1 MIKDALQGIADAITS
16 EQFSKLFIMSTIM
29 FFLGILVG
37 VTIVDT
43 DVKKQCDEMSIT
55 EALKYPYCRNYFEK
69 ELERLED

>member
-16 EQFSKLFIMSTIM
+16 EQFSKLFIMSAIM

-43 DVKKQCDEMSIT
+43 DIKKQCDEMSIT

>member
-55 EALKYPYCRNYFEK
+55 EALKYPYYRNYFEK

>member
-43 DVKKQCDEMSIT
+43 NIKK
-55 EALKYPYCRNYFEK
+55 
-69 ELERLED
+69 